1 MTEHRLDAAQI
12 GAVLEEVRG
21 ETVAQFVRR
30 GRLPN
35 SGHARVQKDA
45 FPESLTSQRLARWGE
60 EEHTARCGPRV
71 LRAVDDDQLEEETLK
86 LARAIAENT
95 PLGTQLTKRSLWLN
109 QDIGS
114 LEAAIEMESRA
125 VFMAQSTED
134 AAEKRRAVKEKRP
147 PRFTGR

>member
-1 MTEHRLDAAQI
+1 MLPRAIGTQRAAE
-12 GAVLEEVRG
+12 L
-21 ETVAQFVRR
+21 
-30 GRLPN
+30 L
-35 SGHARVQKDA
+35 
-45 FPESLTSQRLARWGE
+45 LTSRAVMAE
-60 EEHTARCGPRV
+60 EAERIGLV